1 VVARGLIVVPPE
13 YRSGGRQKGP
23 DYPMKAIYLLG
34 VAGGVGLGL
43 ILACLMVEWG
53 VFPVSAGRLP
63 GAVLYGG
70 AALGL
75 GTAIGAGIYHKRH
88 IASKQ

>member
-1 VVARGLIVVPPE
+1 M
-13 YRSGGRQKGP
+13 
-23 DYPMKAIYLLG
+23 YPMKAIYLLG
-34 VAGGVGLGL
+34 VAGGIGLGL

-63 GAVLYGG
+63 MAVLYGG

-75 GTAIGAGIYHKRH
+75 GTAIGAGLYHKRH